1 MKTDELISMLAT
13 NADQVPARTVE
24 QRFALALGIG
34 LPVSALVMLVTMGLR
49 PDFMQAVGGLAFW
62 FKLAFTACMAGGGL
76 LLTKRL
82 SRPGVKPGYAW
93 LGIAAPLLVLWL
105 AAAAALIDGEPA
117 QRLDMVLGSS
127 WKSCPFNI
135 AALAVPVF
143 FATFWCVKDLA
154 PTRLALAGAASGLL
168 SGALS
173 ASVYAMH
180 CTESAAPFIG
190 VWYVLGMA
198 IPTLIGAALGPRLL
212 RW

>member
-13 NADQVPARTVE
+13 NVDQVPAHTIER
-24 QRFALALGIG
+24 RFAFALGIG
-34 LPVSALVMLVTMGLR
+34 LPATALLMLLTMGLR
-49 PDFMQAVGGLAFW
+49 ADFMQAVGGLAFW
-62 FKLAFTACMAGGGL
+62 MKLAFTMCLAAGGL
-76 LLTKRL
+76 ILTVRL
-82 SRPGVKPGYAW
+82 SRPGVKVGYAW
-93 LGIAAPLLVLWL
+93 FGIALPLLVLWL
-105 AAAAALIDGEPA
+105 AAVVALIGGEPA
-117 QRLDMVLGSS
+117 QRLGMLLGSS
-127 WKSCPFNI
+127 WKACPFNI
-135 AALAVPVF
+135 AALSVPLF

-190 VWYVLGMA
+190 VWYVFGIS
-198 IPTLIGAALGPRLL
+198 IPTFIGASLGLRFL